1 MIWLGTSVTV
11 SAHERIGPTSNSLC
25 ESPLPISLWDTFVD
39 VDCPLSLLKKK
50 RREDFGLE
58 AEFEELAWEGMR
70 SILDIIAGEAV
81 GSSHRNEG

>member
-1 MIWLGTSVTV
+1 M
-11 SAHERIGPTSNSLC
+11 PTSNSLC

-70 SILDIIAGEAV
+70 SILDIIAGGCRTGMRGRNYIV
-81 GSSHRNEG
+81 SIKYHLGSIMI